1 MSDIKVTVK
10 QQKTTVSS
18 INIGPKLDVSLGQIT
33 NVDASDPDE
42 GEALI
47 YDSELNKY
55 VIKPILIS
63 TNNITNI
70 AGGIF

>member
-10 QQKTTVSS
+10 QQKTAVSS
-18 INIGPKLDVSLGQIT
+18 VFIGPKLDVSLGQIT
-33 NVDASDPDE
+33 NVDASNPDD

-47 YDSELNKY
+47 FDAERNKY